1 MPERRL
7 SNRQIINN
15 LQYALADMAGKA
27 QFLEQSV
34 DLLVNR
40 NRELAQAKRDEPKS
54 NEKKLTDSDVRRI
67 RTEHKTGRFSQS
79 EIAGWYDLNRTTVS
93 RIVRNKYHV
102 RVR

>member
-1 MPERRL
+1 VPERRL

-27 QFLEQSV
+27 QSLEERV
-34 DLLVNR
+34 GLLAAR
-40 NRELAQAKRDEPKS
+40 NTELAGAARLAPKS

-79 EIAGWYDLNRTTVS
+79 EIASWYDLNRATVS
-93 RIVRNKYHV
+93 RIVRNKYHA
-102 RVR
+102 RIR